1 MATHLSK
8 DGELG
13 KSRLAPRF
21 GTTTIAGEPG
31 PNQAKLCVAGE
42 SIIIGMVD
50 REAPI
55 AQVSRE

>member
-13 KSRLAPRF
+13 KSRLVPRF
-21 GTTTIAGEPG
+21 GPTTMFGEPG

-42 SIIIGMVD
+42 SIIKGMLD

-55 AQVSRE
+55 ARAGRE